1 MHMNEQRSGV
11 LRTLL
16 DNLEKEMIKSGTSQ
30 ADMDVLKVG
39 ASHPYECKCDICKR
53 YWELLG
59 PER

>member
-1 MHMNEQRSGV
+1 MVDRAPALQS
-11 LRTLL
+11 LL
-16 DNLEKEMIKSGTSQ
+16 DNLEKEMIKNGTSQ

-39 ASHPYECKCDICKR
+39 ATHPFDCECGICKR